1 MKKICK
7 QCGKSFEL
15 TQSEINFYKNKG
27 LEIPKRCKR
36 CRDIN
41 RKSLENKSKDNIK
54 VSHYSS
60 TNSDDKFI
68 GIKAIKKTA
77 YICVVLI
84 IMYLI
89 CGNLNLDWLG
99 FNNDTVSTDNSES
112 THITTSYQAEE
123 DYSLEFNQ
131 QTTSQSKNV
140 DSVVTSTSAQ
150 TEISTIDTTISTTT
164 ITTTTTTQE
173 IITTTKTTYKNYTF
187 RNNKLFASHYEKH
200 GAEMDCNSPE
210 EYLQKAN
217 DVINNPN
224 ALHKLEAEDNDDV
237 YYLESTQ
244 ELVIVST
251 DGYIR
256 TYFSASLDYFNR
268 Q

>member
-15 TQSEINFYKNKG
+15 TQSEIDFYKNKG
-27 LEIPKRCKR
+27 LELPKRCKK

-41 RKSLENKSKDNIK
+41 RKSLGKKSNDSIRVN
-54 VSHYSS
+54 HYSNN
-60 TNSDDKFI
+60 NSDDKFI

-84 IMYLI
+84 ILYFV
-89 CGNLNLDWLG
+89 CGNLNLDWLS
-99 FNNDTVSTDNSES
+99 FNNDTISTDSSQNVSV
-112 THITTSYQAEE
+112 TTSYQTEE
-123 DYSLEFNQ
+123 DYSLDFTQ
-131 QTTSQSKNV
+131 QTTITSASSNI
-140 DSVVTSTSAQ
+140 DSVITSTTQA
-150 TEISTIDTTISTTT
+150 EISTIDTTT
-164 ITTTTTTQE
+164 ITTVTTTD
-173 IITTTKTTYKNYTF
+173 ITTTRNTYKNYTF
-187 RNNKLFASHYEKH
+187 RNNKLFASHYQKH
-200 GAEMDCNSPE
+200 GAEMNCNSPE

>member
-15 TQSEINFYKNKG
+15 TQSEIDFYKSKG
-27 LEIPKRCKR
+27 LELPKRCKR

-54 VSHYSS
+54 VSHYSN

-84 IMYLI
+84 ILYLI
-89 CGNLNLDWLG
+89 CGNLNLDWLS
-99 FNNDTVSTDNSES
+99 FNNDTISTDSSQNVS
-112 THITTSYQAEE
+112 ITTSYQTEE
-123 DYSLEFNQ
+123 DYSLDFTQ
-131 QTTSQSKNV
+131 QTAI
-140 DSVVTSTSAQ
+140 TSTSSNTDSVITSTTTQA
-150 TEISTIDTTISTTT
+150 EISIIDTTT
-164 ITTTTTTQE
+164 ITT
-173 IITTTKTTYKNYTF
+173 IDITTTRTTYKNYTF
-187 RNNKLFASHYEKH
+187 RNNKLFASHYQKH

-244 ELVIVST
+244 EFVIVST

>member
-60 TNSDDKFI
+60 TNSNDKFI

-131 QTTSQSKNV
+131 QTAI
-140 DSVVTSTSAQ
+140 TSTSSNTDSVITSTTTTQA
-150 TEISTIDTTISTTT
+150 EISTIR
-164 ITTTTTTQE
+164 
-173 IITTTKTTYKNYTF
+173 TTYKNYTF
-187 RNNKLFASHYEKH
+187 RNNELFASHYQKH